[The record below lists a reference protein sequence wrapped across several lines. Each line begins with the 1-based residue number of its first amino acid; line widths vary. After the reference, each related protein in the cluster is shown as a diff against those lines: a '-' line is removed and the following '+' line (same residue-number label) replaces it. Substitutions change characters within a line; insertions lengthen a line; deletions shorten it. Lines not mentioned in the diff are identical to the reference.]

1 MDVMTLSEVFDRSI
15 EILKKHIKTIIL
27 FSVAYGILLVIGIFL
42 FTLIGIVIAGF
53 SGLATGNSYIAI
65 FVIALLSVLI
75 ASIVLTQYIG
85 MIKISSQEFFDEE
98 VLTDTAVK
106 ISIKSIFKIFRML
119 ICLLVMFI
127 PVGIIFYYLGKS
139 FFGTFDTLIY
149 SVDIFVGRGIG
160 AIVLLVLFILSLVFV
175 LFCYTTWVAFV
186 FHAMIIEEKGVFS
199 SIKRSFSLVR
209 QSFWKLFGSLLLVVF
224 IVYALQISL
233 GGFAALVSSIFYL
246 ITKFLNINQDVMS
259 FFTMAAEY
267 VSFPLNIV
275 SWLIIM
281 PIGYIMTTMLYFN
294 ERFKKEGYDLTLRL
308 KKLQKNQERKQV
320 SEFTN

>member
-27 FSVAYGILLVIGIFL
+27 FTLAYGILLVIGIFL
-42 FTLIGIVIAGF
+42 FTLIGVLLAAF
-53 SGLATGNSYIAI
+53 SGAMMGSGYLAI
-65 FVIALLSVLI
+65 FTIIILAIII
-75 ASIVLTQYIG
+75 ASLVLTQYIG
-85 MIKISSQEFFDEE
+85 MIKISSQEFFEEE
-98 VLTDTAVK
+98 VLTDSAVK
-106 ISIKSIFKIFRML
+106 VSFKSIFKVFRML

-127 PVGIIFYYLGKS
+127 PVGIIYYYLGKS

-160 AIVLLVLFILSLVFV
+160 AIVLLVLFILSSVFV
-175 LFCYTTWVAFV
+175 LFCYTTWISFV

-233 GGFAALVSSIFYL
+233 GGFAALVSSVFYL

-267 VSFPLNIV
+267 ASFPLNIV